1 MSTSPKYQSRVARKR
16 DKKSWKVFKE
26 NEKQLW
32 PFSLCFLSSRLRM
45 MKMRND
51 KAQEFP
57 FQFSTIFVSCFA
69 PYLWIRPLHNW
80 PSIYSKLGEKSLGQ
94 IFTVCLSCRP
104 FVVQVV
110 DLNGKNFSR
119 VLAQPFPCDLRC
131 SGPMFKNKN
140 NFFASSL
147 NMKNLFYHLKHT
159 DMERTTTDWKATHFS
174 GS

>member
-1 MSTSPKYQSRVARKR
+1 MT
-16 DKKSWKVFKE
+16 F
-26 NEKQLW
+26 
-32 PFSLCFLSSRLRM
+32 FLCFLSSRLRM

-69 PYLWIRPLHNW
+69 PYLWNRPLHNW

-94 IFTVCLSCRP
+94 IFTVCLSSRP

-110 DLNGKNFSR
+110 DLNGRNFSR

-131 SGPMFKNKN
+131 SGRTFKTT
-140 NFFASSL
+140 FFASSL
-147 NMKNLFYHLKHT
+147 NMKNIFYHLKHT
-159 DMERTTTDWKATHFS
+159 DMERTNERTTVWKATHFS